1 MTKGNKKTDY
11 ITVICRQCGKNILVT
26 PKTQVFDKDSKETK
40 FEFTCSCGNKDK
52 GTIYRT

>member
-1 MTKGNKKTDY
+1 MTKGNKKTDF